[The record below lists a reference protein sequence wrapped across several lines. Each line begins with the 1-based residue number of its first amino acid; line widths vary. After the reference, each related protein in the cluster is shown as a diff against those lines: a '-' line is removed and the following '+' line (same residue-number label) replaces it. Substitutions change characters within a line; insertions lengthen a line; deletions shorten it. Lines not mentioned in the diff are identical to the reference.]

1 MNPHRLLMLAS
12 VSAWGLVP
20 LLAPAAELAFQHHY
34 VDRDLPGS
42 SWGQTAI
49 ADVDRDGKP
58 DFITGRSRGELLWY
72 RQETPGRWVRHA
84 LGERSPS
91 DVGAAALDQLR
102 EYVRRHRPEILGKR
116 RSPYLFVTR
125 RGGAMTRQGFSAK
138 EKRRACSRI

>member
-20 LLAPAAELAFQHHY
+20 LLAPAAEFAFQHHY

-49 ADVDRDGKP
+49 ADVDRDGKL

-72 RQETPGRWVRHA
+72 RQESPGRWVRHA

-91 DVGAAALDQLR
+91 DVGAAAARRGRRRLGGP
-102 EYVRRHRPEILGKR
+102 RHRR
-116 RSPYLFVTR
+116 RVVSQHRQTAP
-125 RGGAMTRQGFSAK
+125 GAV
-138 EKRRACSRI
+138 